1 MTNIVTFDF
10 SKNRFRLLFSS
21 NKYVIM
27 SLKEVLQVFLIKHFF
42 SRFTVLSKIS
52 TELFWGLF
60 AFFLLTE
67 KCDQKVF
74 VNFVKAFL
82 LFVPFFKERFII
94 QLNRIKKLSD
104 TILLSNSF
112 DSPKKILR
120 SCSIVFLIW
129 SSPSKTYP
137 LQS

>member
-67 KCDQKVF
+67 KCDQEVFVKFVKVF
-74 VNFVKAFL
+74 VFVS
-82 LFVPFFKERFII
+82 FFKERFII
-94 QLNRIKKLSD
+94 QLSNKKLSD

-112 DSPKKILR
+112 DSHEENFKIMQHCVLDLE
-120 SCSIVFLIW
+120 FA
-129 SSPSKTYP
+129 K
-137 LQS
+137 

>member
-67 KCDQKVF
+67 KYDQKVF

-94 QLNRIKKLSD
+94 QLNRIKNFQ
-104 TILLSNSF
+104 IPF
-112 DSPKKILR
+112 
-120 SCSIVFLIW
+120 CSVIHLIHRR
-129 SSPSKTYP
+129 KF
-137 LQS
+137 

>member
-67 KCDQKVF
+67 KCDQKVL

-94 QLNRIKKLSD
+94 QLNRIKNFQ
-104 TILLSNSF
+104 IPF
-112 DSPKKILR
+112 
-120 SCSIVFLIW
+120 CSVIHLIHRRKFEDHAALC
-129 SSPSKTYP
+129 S
-137 LQS
+137 